1 MQKKAI
7 RCNDP
12 KGRRG
17 VLVQTTK
24 PTTDPTDNT
33 TQRPAVQAPCRG
45 TFAPAQRKVIISRTK
60 KRWSNFHTLAM
71 MISSSNIPPRK
82 ETLPKYCKWA
92 YIKYNPK
99 LKASAIP
106 TQCSGF
112 KEFIEPP
119 SRLKLRPQ
127 PNPQHILPVSAFE
140 FVPSCER
147 SSVAS
152 LQ

>member
-7 RCNDP
+7 RWNDA

-24 PTTDPTDNT
+24 PTTDPTDST
-33 TQRPAVQAPCRG
+33 TQRPTVQALCRG
-45 TFAPAQRKVIISRTK
+45 TLVPAQIKVIISSTK

-92 YIKYNPK
+92 YTKYNPR
-99 LKASAIP
+99 LKPSAIP

-119 SRLKLRPQ
+119 CRRKSRPQ
-127 PNPQHILPVSAFE
+127 PNPQRMLP
-140 FVPSCER
+140 
-147 SSVAS
+147 AS
-152 LQ
+152 